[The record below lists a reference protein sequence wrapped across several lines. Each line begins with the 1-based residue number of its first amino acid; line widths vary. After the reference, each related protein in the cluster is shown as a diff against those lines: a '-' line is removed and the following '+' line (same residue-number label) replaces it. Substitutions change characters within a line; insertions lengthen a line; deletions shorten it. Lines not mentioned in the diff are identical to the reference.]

1 MDEWLARIVCFAFSI
16 SPTALVKQTNRAV
29 ADSVQK
35 AALSEGLAPVMMWVK
50 ALMDRILRDCF
61 DAPDLEFVWSDEAS
75 PWSPWSRAR
84 STPIDIT
91 SGVRTVNECREDRGL
106 EPLPDPPPEPVP
118 PAAPIPPGKE
128 EPAAAP
134 AAEPKPEPAPAA
146 KLAKAAKKVA
156 PINRDR
162 KAVKKLEAKLKKT
175 ALAFLKAQVPVIAQA
190 LHDAM
195 PPTAEK
201 MSKDEAKQL
210 LEASNIDWTELGD
223 DLEPILAAIAQD
235 GVAQGLAQ
243 VGAKTTADLLDQ
255 VNERAVTWAEQHAAD
270 LVTKMAETTR
280 ATLRGDLATG
290 IELGMSTDQIAEVIG
305 ADYGFSEARAEL
317 IARTERA
324 FADVRGNTLAYAAS
338 GVVGGLRWIVAN
350 EGDDQV
356 CPDCEQND
364 DVVVPMDPETGEAT
378 EAWPSGDTECPAHP
392 DCRCDVL
399 PVLSQEGEEE

>member
-1 MDEWLARIVCFAFSI
+1 
-16 SPTALVKQTNRAV
+16 
-29 ADSVQK
+29 
-35 AALSEGLAPVMMWVK
+35 MMWVK

-61 DAPDLEFVWSDEAS
+61 DAPDLEFVWSDEQS
-75 PWSPWSRAR
+75 LEPLVRAQIDATDIL
-84 STPIDIT
+84 ST
-91 SGVRTVNECREDRGL
+91 VRTRNECREDRGL

-118 PAAPIPPGKE
+118 PAAPVPPGKD

-134 AAEPKPEPAPAA
+134 VAEPKPEPAPAA
-146 KLAKAAKKVA
+146 KLAKAAAKIK

-162 KAVKKLEAKLKKT
+162 KALKKLEAKIKKVT
-175 ALAFLKAQVPVIAQA
+175 TAFLAAQVPLIAQA

-201 MSKDEAKQL
+201 LAKMSQEEAKQL

-243 VGAKTTADLLDQ
+243 VGAKTTADLLEQ

-270 LVTKMAETTR
+270 LVTKLAETTR
-280 ATLRGDLATG
+280 TTLRGDLAAG
-290 IELGMSTDQIAEVIG
+290 IELGMSADQIAEVIG
-305 ADYGFSEARAEL
+305 ADYGFSDARAEM

-338 GVVGGLRWIVAN
+338 GVVGGLKWITAN
-350 EGDDQV
+350 EGDDKV
-356 CPDCEQND
+356 CADCEAND
-364 DVVVPMDPETGEAT
+364 DVEVPMDPETGEAS
-378 EAWPSGDTECPAHP
+378 EAWPSGDTQCPAHP
-392 DCRCDVL
+392 DCRCDLL
-399 PVLSQEGEEE
+399 PVLTPDTEE